1 MEKTF
6 FSLLLLSGFTIS
18 GCSTT
23 SSMNPVSGELSSEP
37 SVVVTKNSS
46 VSASTLGG
54 AAILSVVGHPVSAL
68 GLPGEIFSNAHTALL
83 FIIYDPLAPNWS
95 IEERPL
101 TSDTYHLS
109 MRAKS
114 FRTGGDGE
122 SLQIV
127 KRRASQLQR
136 AKGYESYRILDYSE
150 GVESSTPFT
159 HRVSEATIQLLTQAS
174 PVVR

>member
-1 MEKTF
+1 MKNLCVF
-6 FSLLLLSGFTIS
+6 LPLFCCALL
-18 GCSTT
+18 GCST
-23 SSMNPVSGELSSEP
+23 SNSQLPASGALYSQP
-37 SVVVTKNSS
+37 SVVVTENSA

-54 AAILSVVGHPVSAL
+54 AAILSVTGHPVSAL
-68 GLPGEIFSNAHTALL
+68 GLPGEVFSNANTALL

-95 IEERPL
+95 IQERSL
-101 TSDTYHLS
+101 KSDTYYLL

-127 KRRASQLQR
+127 KRRAAQLQR
-136 AKGYESYRILDYSE
+136 ERGYDSYRILDYSE

-159 HRVSEATIQLLTQAS
+159 HRVSEATIQLITQA
-174 PVVR
+174 PAIIVR

>member
-1 MEKTF
+1 MKKALL
-6 FSLLLLSGFTIS
+6 SLLPSFIITLS
-18 GCSTT
+18 GCSST
-23 SSMNPVSGELSSEP
+23 SSMIPASGALYSEP
-37 SVVVTKNSS
+37 SVVVTQNSS

-54 AAILSVVGHPVSAL
+54 AAILSVTGHPVSAL
-68 GLPGEIFSNAHTALL
+68 GLPGEIFSNANTALL

-95 IEERPL
+95 IDERPL
-101 TSDTYHLS
+101 KSDTYYLS

-127 KRRASQLQR
+127 KRRASQLLR
-136 AKGYESYRILDYSE
+136 EKGYDSYRILDYSE

-159 HRVSEATIQLLTQAS
+159 HRVSEATIQLLKQA
-174 PVVR
+174 PTVLR